1 MKYSEPEFRRQRMLY
16 SVIRRPTKGQ
26 LYNLRQ
32 RQHMDRCHSSHH
44 SYVYQST
51 VHRLPLNPHQ
61 YHQFTDLFITRRL
74 KLLSM
79 LRVLITLA
87 PSLYRVEDHHQQ
99 HDGYLKSL
107 NSAIGGNGATREIGG
122 RLDPNGTDTIG
133 QASIHILAKYSEV
146 KRSSYHLESLAECGS
161 THRLSNTKWSNN
173 WQHFKSTA
181 TSIAS
186 SLVPPIW
193 VCLKIP
199 WILFFPFPVIALNP
213 SNEME
218 FATKNEDQLPSLL
231 QKFVLTHV

>member
-1 MKYSEPEFRRQRMLY
+1 
-16 SVIRRPTKGQ
+16 
-26 LYNLRQ
+26 
-32 RQHMDRCHSSHH
+32 
-44 SYVYQST
+44 
-51 VHRLPLNPHQ
+51 
-61 YHQFTDLFITRRL
+61 
-74 KLLSM
+74 M
-79 LRVLITLA
+79 LRVHITQA

-161 THRLSNTKWSNN
+161 TYRLSNTKWSNN

-186 SLVPPIW
+186 SLVPPI
-193 VCLKIP
+193 
-199 WILFFPFPVIALNP
+199 
-213 SNEME
+213 
-218 FATKNEDQLPSLL
+218 
-231 QKFVLTHV
+231 